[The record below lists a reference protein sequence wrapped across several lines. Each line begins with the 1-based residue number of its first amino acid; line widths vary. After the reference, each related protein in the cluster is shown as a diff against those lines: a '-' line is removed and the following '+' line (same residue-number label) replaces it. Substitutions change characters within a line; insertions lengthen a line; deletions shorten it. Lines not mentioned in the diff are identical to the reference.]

1 MTKKGLALLTT
12 FDKALLNELQK
23 DFPVTEYPFAV
34 VAERLASDEKTV
46 LDHLQALRTNGYL
59 RHVGAFF
66 DSPALGYGGTLIALR
81 VAPAQLAAVASM
93 VNRYNG
99 VTHNYEREG
108 EYNLWFTLLTP
119 SPEEKQ
125 AVLEAVGSLPGVERM
140 LDLVAERTYKIRV
153 QFNLK

>member
-1 MTKKGLALLTT
+1 MLTT

-23 DFPVTEYPFAV
+23 DFPVEAHPFAII
-34 VAERLASDEKTV
+34 AQRLGSDEDAV
-46 LDHLQALRTNGYL
+46 LQRLKELRANGYL

-66 DSPALGYGGTLIALR
+66 NSPAMGYGGTLIALC
-81 VAPAQLAAVASM
+81 VAPAQLAAVAAA
-93 VNRYNG
+93 VNRHNG

-119 SPEEKQ
+119 SPEKKAAMLDE
-125 AVLEAVGSLPGVERM
+125 VRSLPGVERV
-140 LDLVAERTYKIRV
+140 LDLVAEKTYKIRV

>member
-23 DFPVTEYPFAV
+23 DFPVTEHPFAA

-46 LDHLQALRTNGYL
+46 LEHLQALRTNGYL

-81 VAPAQLAAVASM
+81 VVPAQLAVVAAM

-119 SPEEKQ
+119 SPQEKR

-140 LDLVAERTYKIRV
+140 LDLVAEKTYKIRV